1 VDLTKDTVNL
11 FGSAI
16 GGTNNKKVILPLDYV
31 LALNGPWADAP

>member
-1 VDLTKDTVNL
+1 VNL

-31 LALNGPWADAP
+31 LAVSGPWTDL